1 MIIEHALLNVR
12 PGEEEAFVAAL
23 EGALPLI
30 SATPGFIS
38 LRVARGIESPSDFV
52 LLVEWESVEAHS
64 VGFRQ
69 SDRYEPWRAALHHFY
84 EPMPVVEHFDPIVD
98 T

>member
-12 PGEEEAFVAAL
+12 PGEEEDFIAAL

-30 SATPGFIS
+30 SATPGFIG
-38 LRVARGIESPSDFV
+38 LKVARGIESPSDFV

-69 SDRYEPWRAALHHFY
+69 SDRYEAWRAALHHFY
-84 EPMPVVEHFDPIVD
+84 EPMPVVEHFDPVIEA
-98 T
+98 

>member
-1 MIIEHALLNVR
+1 MILEHALLNVR

-23 EGALPLI
+23 KDALALI

-38 LRVARGIESPSDFV
+38 LKVSQGVESPSDFV
-52 LLVEWESVEAHS
+52 LLVEWESLEDHT
-64 VGFRQ
+64 VGFRG

-84 EPMPVVEHFDPIVD
+84 DPMPVVEHFSLVVER
-98 T
+98 